1 VQWHNVDDN
10 RCEVGHKVRRLFF
23 ISVFMLRIGS
33 RCLGLTKTLHDI
45 EEQDLIFYDALE
57 LLRVSVTVT
66 WSGGKIKLMW

>member
-1 VQWHNVDDN
+1 MPRV
-10 RCEVGHKVRRLFF
+10 
-23 ISVFMLRIGS
+23 
-33 RCLGLTKTLHDI
+33 TKTLHDI